1 MINITDKTKCCG
13 CGACAQKCPKSCI
26 TMKYDNEGFLYPSV
40 DESTCIDCGLCEK
53 VCPQLNA
60 PETTNFDTPK
70 VYATYSKD
78 EFIRVD
84 STSGGMFSVFAEEMY
99 KQGAYVC
106 ASLFDDDF
114 KLKLFISK
122 DRDDLPKLRSSK
134 YIQTETDNRFSEI
147 KGLLDKGEK
156 VFFCSTPCQVAG
168 LYNFLRKDYENLTT
182 CDIVC
187 KGVPSYKLFRKHL
200 DYYEGVYGSKTK
212 DVKFKFKDK
221 EHPWGKIAT
230 KIIYENGSEYVRNC
244 HEDPFMTSFLF
255 TGFAVRPS
263 CIECPFK
270 SFPRKADVSL
280 GDFWGIENVSE
291 IDRPKG
297 VSLVLVNSE
306 KGANLFDS
314 VRNYLHVE
322 EHTLADSIKR
332 NIHLVQPY
340 DPTPGF
346 SSRVRERFYND
357 LDSKGYKY
365 VISKYLS
372 PYMAPSTSLLS
383 RIFRKL
389 NGRLIRLKDFSFSNL
404 IQTIK
409 YNYLSANITRNNGAK
424 ICFMKGAFMDI
435 DKDAE
440 IELNA
445 PLLINGKRNKGFV
458 ARTRLLM
465 NKWGKLTINGHFL
478 FNEGT
483 NVWITHSGHLILDG
497 GFINEGV
504 TITCASEIRIGK
516 NANIARD
523 VVIRDYDGHY
533 IEDLKYRT
541 TKPIHIGDNVW
552 IGYRAMILKG
562 VTIGEGSIVA
572 ANSVVT
578 KDVPSHC
585 IVAGNPAKVI
595 RTNVNW
601 RQVQ

>member
-26 TMKYDNEGFLYPSV
+26 KMKYDNEGFLYPSV

-60 PETTNFDTPK
+60 PETANFETPK

-99 KQGAYVC
+99 KQDAYVC

-122 DRDDLPKLRSSK
+122 DRNDLPKLRSSK
-134 YIQTETDNRFSEI
+134 YIQTETDNKFSEI

-200 DYYEGVYGSKTK
+200 DYYEGVFGSKTK

-221 EHPWGKIAT
+221 EHPWGQLAT
-230 KIIYENGSEYVRNC
+230 KIIFENGKEHVSRGVG
-244 HEDPFMTSFLF
+244 DFFMVSFLL

-280 GDFWGIENVSE
+280 GDFWGIQQYSKE
-291 IDRPKG
+291 DAKKG
-297 VSLVLVNSE
+297 FSLLLVNSE
-306 KGANLFDS
+306 KGANLLNQVADQL
-314 VRNYLHVE
+314 YIE
-322 EHTLADSIKR
+322 EHTLDEATRK
-332 NIHLVQPY
+332 NIHLIQPY
-340 DPTPGF
+340 DPTPGY
-346 SSRVRERFYND
+346 SEEIREEFYDD
-357 LDSKGYKY
+357 LDNKGYEY
-365 VISKYLS
+365 VKKEYVYQYFWEKTLAERIHNKL
-372 PYMAPSTSLLS
+372 A
-383 RIFRKL
+383 RIFKRV
-389 NGRLIRLKDFSFSNL
+389 KDISIPRFC
-404 IQTIK
+404 K
-409 YNYLSANITRNNGAK
+409 YRIFTPKQVIGS
-424 ICFMKGAFMDI
+424 
-435 DKDAE
+435 
-440 IELNA
+440 
-445 PLLINGKRNKGFV
+445 
-458 ARTRLLM
+458 
-465 NKWGKLTINGHFL
+465 GKLTPFIGARIKLDKHSKLKLNADLELGGKRFDSSGLTTRLQLDAWSRMIVNGTFKAM
-478 FNEGT
+478 EGSFIW
-483 NVWITHSGHLILDG
+483 VTHSGKLILDG

-504 TITCASEIRIGK
+504 SITCASEVHIGK
-516 NANIARD
+516 GCNIARE

-533 IEDLKYRT
+533 IEELNYRT
-541 TKPIHIGDNVW
+541 AKPVNIGDNVW
-552 IGYRAMILKG
+552 IGYRAMVLKG
-562 VTIGEGSIVA
+562 VTIGVGSIIA

-578 KDVPSHC
+578 KDVPPHC
-585 IVAGNPAKVI
+585 IVAGNPAKII

-601 RQVQ
+601 RQVQS